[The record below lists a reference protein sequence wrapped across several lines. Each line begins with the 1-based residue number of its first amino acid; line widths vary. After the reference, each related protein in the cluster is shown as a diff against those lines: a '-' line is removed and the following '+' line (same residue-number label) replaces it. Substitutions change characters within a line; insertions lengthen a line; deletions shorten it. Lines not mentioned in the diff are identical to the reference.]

1 MRWGAATQ
9 VIYVWEAGRLQPA
22 AAFWFR
28 IAGSLSVI
36 VSASYRTDIPAFYA
50 EWLMRRL
57 RAGYCRVANPYGGGT
72 YEVALT
78 PEAVDGFV
86 FWTRNM
92 RPLMAHLDEI
102 RRIAPFVV
110 QFTLTG
116 YPRALESSVIAV
128 PEAVAQLGELRRR
141 FGPRA
146 AVWRY
151 DPIVYAAGMDAAAH
165 QAGFAELARAL
176 AGSVDEVVLSVMTP
190 YKKTRRNLDRA
201 GRRHGFAWHD
211 PPPDEKQVLLAR
223 LAGIA
228 AEHGLAPT
236 LCSQPELLV
245 PGLGEARCVDA
256 ERLSDV
262 AQRPIAARENGNR
275 PGCRCAQSRDIGAY
289 DSCPH
294 GCVYCYAVADRD
306 RAVASFRVH
315 DPEADCLMPPARR
328 PAHTVAGTAAASRS

>member
-1 MRWGAATQ
+1 
-9 VIYVWEAGRLQPA
+9 
-22 AAFWFR
+22 
-28 IAGSLSVI
+28 VI

-50 EWLMRRL
+50 EWFMRRL

-92 RPLMAHLDEI
+92 RPLTADLDRI
-102 RRIAPFVV
+102 RQVAPFVV

-116 YPRALESSVIAV
+116 YPRALESSVIPEA
-128 PEAVAQLGELRRR
+128 EAVAQLRGLRRR

-151 DPIVYAAGMDAAAH
+151 DPIVFAAGMDAEAHAAE
-165 QAGFAELARAL
+165 FAKLAEAL

-190 YKKTRRNLDRA
+190 YRKSRRNLDRA
-201 GRRHGFAWHD
+201 ARRHGFAWDD
-211 PPPDEKQVLLAR
+211 PPLDEKQALLAR

-228 AEHGLAPT
+228 VEHGISPT

-245 PGLGEARCVDA
+245 PGLGEARCIDTD
-256 ERLSDV
+256 RLSDV
-262 AQRPIAARENGNR
+262 AQHPIAAREAGNR
-275 PGCRCAQSRDIGAY
+275 PGCRCALSRDIGAY
-289 DSCPH
+289 DTCPH
-294 GCVYCYAVADRD
+294 GCVYCYAVGDRD
-306 RAVASFRVH
+306 RAVGNFRSH
-315 DPEADCLMPPARR
+315 DPEADCLAPPTRR
-328 PAHTVAGTAAASRS
+328 PAMPARIAAVI

>member
-92 RPLMAHLDEI
+92 RPLMADLDEI
-102 RRIAPFVV
+102 RRVAPFVV

-294 GCVYCYAVADRD
+294 GCVYCYAVADRN
-306 RAVASFRVH
+306 RALARFRAH
-315 DPEADCLMPPARR
+315 DPEADSL
-328 PAHTVAGTAAASRS
+328 AG

>member
-1 MRWGAATQ
+1 M
-9 VIYVWEAGRLQPA
+9 
-22 AAFWFR
+22 
-28 IAGSLSVI
+28 I

-50 EWLMRRL
+50 EWFMRRL
-57 RAGYCRVANPYGGGT
+57 RAGTCRVANPYGGGA
-72 YEVALT
+72 YEVRLSQ
-78 PEAVDGFV
+78 EAVDGFV

-92 RPLMAHLDEI
+92 RPLLPYLDEV
-102 RRIAPFVV
+102 RRVAPFVV

-116 YPRALESSVIAV
+116 YPRALESSVIPVA
-128 PEAVAQLGELRRR
+128 EGVAQLRELRRR

-151 DPIVYAAGMDAAAH
+151 DPIVFAAGLDATAH
-165 QAGFAELARAL
+165 EAGFAALAQAL

-211 PPPDEKQVLLAR
+211 PPLEEKQALLAR
-223 LAGIA
+223 LTGIA
-228 AEHGLAPT
+228 AECGMAPT

-256 ERLSDV
+256 ERLSDI
-262 AQRPIAARENGNR
+262 AGRPIAVRENGNR
-275 PGCRCAQSRDIGAY
+275 PGCRCALSRDIGAY
-289 DSCPH
+289 DTCPH

-306 RAVASFRVH
+306 RAVTHFRAH
-315 DPEADCLMPPARR
+315 DPDADRLA
-328 PAHTVAGTAAASRS
+328 PAHAVAAAAIDAASRS

>member
-1 MRWGAATQ
+1 
-9 VIYVWEAGRLQPA
+9 
-22 AAFWFR
+22 
-28 IAGSLSVI
+28 VI

-50 EWLMRRL
+50 AWFLNRL
-57 RAGYCRVANPYGGGT
+57 RAGYCRVANPYGGGA

-92 RPLMAHLDEI
+92 RPLMADLDRI

-110 QFTLTG
+110 QFTVTG
-116 YPRALESSVIAV
+116 YPRALESSVIPVA
-128 PEAVAQLGELRRR
+128 EAVAQLCELRRR

-151 DPIVYAAGMDAAAH
+151 DPLVFAAGMGGAAH
-165 QAGFAELARAL
+165 ETRFTALAEAL

-190 YKKTRRNLDRA
+190 YRKSRRNLDRA
-201 GRRHGFAWHD
+201 ARRHGFAWLD
-211 PPPDEKQVLLAR
+211 PPLDEKQALLKK

-228 AEHGLAPT
+228 AAHGLAPT

-245 PGLGEARCVDA
+245 AGLGEARCIDA
-256 ERLSDV
+256 ARLSDV

-275 PGCRCAQSRDIGAY
+275 PGCRCALSRDIGAY
-289 DSCPH
+289 DTCPH
-294 GCVYCYAVADRD
+294 GCVYCYAVTDRD
-306 RAVASFRVH
+306 RAVDKFRAH
-315 DPEADCLMPPARR
+315 DPEADCLMPLEQKPET
-328 PAHTVAGTAAASRS
+328 AHTVAGTVAASRS

>member
-1 MRWGAATQ
+1 LLR
-9 VIYVWEAGRLQPA
+9 
-22 AAFWFR
+22 
-28 IAGSLSVI
+28 VI

-50 EWLMRRL
+50 DWFMRRL
-57 RAGYCRVANPYGGGT
+57 RAGYCRVANPYGGGA

-78 PEAVDGFV
+78 AEAVDGFV

-92 RPLMAHLDEI
+92 RPLMDDLEAV
-102 RRIAPFVV
+102 RRVAPFVV

-128 PEAVAQLGELRRR
+128 PEAVAQLRELRRR

-151 DPIVYAAGMDAAAH
+151 DPIVLAAGMDAAAH
-165 QAGFAELARAL
+165 IAGFGKLAQAL
-176 AGSVDEVVLSVMTP
+176 AGTVDEVVLSVMTP

-201 GRRHGFAWHD
+201 GQRHGFAWHD
-211 PPPDEKQVLLAR
+211 PPLAEKQALLAR

-228 AEHGLAPT
+228 VEHGLAPT

-245 PGLGEARCVDA
+245 AGLGEARCIDT

-262 AQRPIAARENGNR
+262 AQRPIAARESGNR

-289 DSCPH
+289 DTCPH

-306 RAVASFRVH
+306 RAVANFRAH
-315 DPEADCLMPPARR
+315 DPEADGLAPPERR
-328 PAHTVAGTAAASRS
+328 PREAAHTMTATDAASR